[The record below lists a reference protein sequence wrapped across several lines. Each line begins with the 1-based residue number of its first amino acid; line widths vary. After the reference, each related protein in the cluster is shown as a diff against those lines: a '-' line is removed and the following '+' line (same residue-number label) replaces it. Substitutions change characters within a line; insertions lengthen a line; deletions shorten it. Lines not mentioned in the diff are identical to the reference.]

1 MEEFFKF
8 LGEELLDKHPVA
20 TGIAI
25 FLLCLS
31 ALFLY
36 MFKKTISSKIKNF
49 RFNGIGSSKPKNKI
63 SKLAFHRF
71 FNVCDQVERKIL
83 SMSFITHGEIDRI
96 KTKMM
101 HKLIQLKCVSMKKR
115 FSELLLSKDI
125 DSWDAYKLQHKFK
138 STLMEVVEEYNH
150 QALMLYI
157 EWGISQE
164 DAKFLIETY
173 EDYRYTMVE
182 GFVDSVDSVLMNN
195 DYSNNFD
202 KVNTLME
209 LCSLAIHVIPRDVR
223 SSFEA
228 VNGRFA
234 KYKNLMI

>member
-1 MEEFFKF
+1 MEEFFKIIGG
-8 LGEELLDKHPVA
+8 LPA
-20 TGIAI
+20 IAV

-36 MFKKTISSKIKNF
+36 MFKKTISLKIKNF
-49 RFNGIGSSKPKNKI
+49 RFNGINTVKPINRI

-83 SMSFITHGEIDRI
+83 GMTFITHGKEDKI

-115 FSELLLSKDI
+115 FSELLLTPDI
-125 DSWDAYKLQHKFK
+125 DTWDAYQLQHKFK

-150 QALMLYI
+150 EALMLYI
-157 EWGISQE
+157 GWGISPE
-164 DAKFLIETY
+164 DSKFLIETY
-173 EDYRYTMVE
+173 EDYRSTMVE
-182 GFVDSVDSVLMNN
+182 GYIDSVDSVLMNN

-234 KYKNLMI
+234 KYNNLMI